1 MQDDNQ
7 KLSNI
12 EYEDDIDFGRIFDT
26 LLAKKA
32 LIIKI
37 VSIFAISSI
46 VFSLLLPNKYTAR
59 ATLASV
65 ESQGSSISAS
75 MGSQLG
81 GLASLAGIDL
91 GTSGG
96 DSDAAI
102 EIMQSWFFIEK
113 FLEENNLE
121 EKLTGD
127 GLFGGNGQATSFQLY
142 ERFIEKISISQDK
155 KTGFITLTLED
166 RSPNIAKEWLELY
179 VGSINE
185 FMRLRKLEQVSKNME
200 YLQREISKTSIAEM
214 KEIFFEII
222 KDQTKNQ
229 MLAEATKE
237 YVFITINNSMVPE
250 KKSSPKRAII
260 VIIATFLGFI
270 FATYYILIIDKAR
283 QD

>member
-1 MQDDNQ
+1 MQDDNK

-12 EYEDDIDFGRIFDT
+12 EFEDDIDFGEIFDT
-26 LLAKKA
+26 LLSKKT
-32 LIIKI
+32 LIVKI
-37 VSIFAISSI
+37 VSLFAISSI
-46 VFSLLLPNKYTAR
+46 VISLLLPNKYTASV
-59 ATLASV
+59 TLASG
-65 ESQGSSISAS
+65 ESQGASLSAS

-102 EIMQSWFFIEK
+102 EIMQSWFFVEQFI
-113 FLEENNLE
+113 EENELE
-121 EKLTGD
+121 EKLSD
-127 GLFGGNGQATSFQLY
+127 NGLFGGSGRPTSYQLY
-142 ERFIEKISISQDK
+142 EKFIEKVSLSQDK

-166 RSPNIAKEWLELY
+166 RSPTLAKELLELY

-260 VIIATFLGFI
+260 VIISTFLGFI
-270 FATYYILIIDKAR
+270 FSIYYILIIDKAR

>member
-12 EYEDDIDFGRIFDT
+12 EFEDDIDFGEIFDT
-26 LLAKKA
+26 LLSKKT
-32 LIIKI
+32 LIVKI
-37 VSIFAISSI
+37 VSLFAISSI
-46 VFSLLLPNKYTAR
+46 VISLLLPNKYTASV
-59 ATLASV
+59 TLASV
-65 ESQGSSISAS
+65 ESQGASLSAS

-102 EIMQSWFFIEK
+102 EIMQSWFFVEK
-113 FLEENNLE
+113 FLEENELVERLSDN
-121 EKLTGD
+121 
-127 GLFGGNGQATSFQLY
+127 GLFGGSGQPTSYQLY
-142 ERFIEKISISQDK
+142 EKFIDKISVSQDK
-155 KTGFITLTLED
+155 KTGFITLTLEN
-166 RSPNIAKEWLELY
+166 RSPTLAKEWLELY

-260 VIIATFLGFI
+260 VIISTFLGFI
-270 FATYYILIIDKAR
+270 FSIYYILIIDKAR

>member
-12 EYEDDIDFGRIFDT
+12 EFEDDIDFGEIFDT
-26 LLAKKA
+26 LLSKKT
-32 LIIKI
+32 LIVKI
-37 VSIFAISSI
+37 VSLFAISSI
-46 VFSLLLPNKYTAR
+46 VISLLLPNKYTASV
-59 ATLASV
+59 TLASV
-65 ESQGSSISAS
+65 ESQGASLSAS

-102 EIMQSWFFIEK
+102 EIMQSWFFVEK
-113 FLEENNLE
+113 FLEENELE
-121 EKLTGD
+121 ERLSD
-127 GLFGGNGQATSFQLY
+127 NGLFGGSGQPTSYQLY
-142 ERFIEKISISQDK
+142 EKFIDKISVSQDK
-155 KTGFITLTLED
+155 KTGFITLTLEN
-166 RSPNIAKEWLELY
+166 RSPTLAKEWLELY

-260 VIIATFLGFI
+260 VIISTFLGFI
-270 FATYYILIIDKAR
+270 FSIYYILIIDKAR